1 MVKSSIFKL
10 RTTIYKINNIYIY
23 IYIHSLGYVEVL
35 SENAITDFIYCIL
48 IINVSYASYP
58 AKNRYQILC
67 ILTTVKNIGIP
78 MYTQHQW
85 LSLPQA
91 WGWPNVG
98 SKHVAYVL
106 INKECW
112 HIWFYSLCVHSSTS
126 WCLLSKCP
134 LNLTSSNPF
143 NVTCWK
149 LVSRLFLRSVTS
161 VLSSKLEYV
170 TVLPDKLISFILRR
184 M

>member
-67 ILTTVKNIGIP
+67 ILTTVKHIGIP
-78 MYTQHQW
+78 IYTQHQ
-85 LSLPQA
+85 
-91 WGWPNVG
+91 
-98 SKHVAYVL
+98 
-106 INKECW
+106 
-112 HIWFYSLCVHSSTS
+112 
-126 WCLLSKCP
+126 
-134 LNLTSSNPF
+134 
-143 NVTCWK
+143 
-149 LVSRLFLRSVTS
+149 
-161 VLSSKLEYV
+161 
-170 TVLPDKLISFILRR
+170 
-184 M
+184 